1 VLPRKWPSNPK
12 NDREMKG
19 LEGSNPPFSANE
31 SQVWGILRKSARVR
45 AISDCAWTQITS
57 LIPLGLV
64 FRQLP
69 STTVPLVTRTLQ
81 SEQDQ
86 QFVPL
91 RSAADTRTCAVGRL
105 AGACHL
111 SESRWGSIRAK
122 ELLFVQ
128 WILSSSAFYGSL
140 APDTLSVSRLAY
152 SH

>member
-1 VLPRKWPSNPK
+1 MLSSEFTNRYRQFEFTS
-12 NDREMKG
+12 
-19 LEGSNPPFSANE
+19 LTIQSFSFGTYRRN
-31 SQVWGILRKSARVR
+31 SRKSARVR